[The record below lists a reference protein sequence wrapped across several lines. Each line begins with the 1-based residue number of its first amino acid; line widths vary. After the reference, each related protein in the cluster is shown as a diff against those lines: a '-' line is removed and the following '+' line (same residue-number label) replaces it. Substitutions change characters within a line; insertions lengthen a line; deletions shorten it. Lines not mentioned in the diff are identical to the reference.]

1 MGEVIFHSQNPSV
14 YLWTATTVAAEK
26 GVGWKLKVLEPG
38 SETHRRLHPF
48 AKSPVLQHGAVF
60 VYETLALAHYIDR
73 TFDGPNLHPADVI
86 GQSDMLRWISLV
98 NAYMFPTMTNGLAKE
113 RLLVPMQG
121 GQSNEDVI
129 AASVEQ
135 MTAQLALISQ
145 SLRMYD
151 FLVGK
156 HVTLADCFL
165 LPHLHFA
172 SMTPE
177 GAALL
182 QEYKLANKWLT
193 RMRERRSFALSDQFA
208 PKAA

>member
-1 MGEVIFHSQNPSV
+1 MGEITFHSQNPSV
-14 YLWTATTVAAEK
+14 YLWTATMIAAEK
-26 GVGWKLKVLEPG
+26 GVGWTLRVLEPG

-60 VYETLALAHYIDR
+60 VYETLALAHYIDQ
-73 TFDGPNLHPADVI
+73 TFDGPELHPEDVI

-98 NAYMFPTMTNGLAKE
+98 NAYMFPTMTNGLAKQ

-121 GQSNEDVI
+121 GQSDEEVV
-129 AASVEQ
+129 AASV
-135 MTAQLALISQ
+135 AQLKPQLDLISQ

-156 HVTLADCFL
+156 KVTLADCFL
-165 LPHLHFA
+165 FPHLHFA

-182 QEYKLANKWLT
+182 SEYKLADGWLL